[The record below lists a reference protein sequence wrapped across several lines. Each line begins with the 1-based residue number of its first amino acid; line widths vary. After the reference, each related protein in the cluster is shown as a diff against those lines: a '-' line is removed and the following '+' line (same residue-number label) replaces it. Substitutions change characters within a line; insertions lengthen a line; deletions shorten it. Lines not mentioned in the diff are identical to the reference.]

1 MNNNMPMIKK
11 EGLFTKIKSWFK
23 RLFAKEEVVIESF
36 QEPVKNEIEEIKKA
50 SFKEGLKVK
59 TKDIIL
65 LLQRQLEEK
74 QIQISDLTDEQLEE
88 MIELYENQIQDK
100 KKILKQYESKRKLN

>member
-1 MNNNMPMIKK
+1 MVIISS
-11 EGLFTKIKSWFK
+11 FTRKNWFK
-23 RLFAKEEVVIESF
+23 RFFAKEEVVIESF

-88 MIELYENQIQDK
+88 MIELYENQTNEIKNKTQQIRNK
-100 KKILKQYESKRKLN
+100 TEQIKRKYNV